1 MPKVTMVQHINVQI
15 TNRQRSQ
22 QWYEKVLD
30 ARFRDRGPGRVR
42 CRRGGGCHL

>member
-22 QWYEKVLD
+22 EWKGVTFNTQE
-30 ARFRDRGPGRVR
+30 RVI
-42 CRRGGGCHL
+42 LNPI